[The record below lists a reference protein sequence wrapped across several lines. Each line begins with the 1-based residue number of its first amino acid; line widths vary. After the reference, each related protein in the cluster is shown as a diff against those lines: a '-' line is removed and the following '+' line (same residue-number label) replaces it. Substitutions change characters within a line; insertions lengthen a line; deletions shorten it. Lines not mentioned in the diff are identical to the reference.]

1 MRLLQEELIGFRAL
15 FGTRFAPSRRECFN
29 PNSFSAPVWR
39 EQMRN
44 QTEADWAVSRHLA
57 RGNIATRRTV
67 LRAARQRIKDAKRAQ
82 IVTRRSGFPTTEA
95 GAAAEQLVVNFLAPS
110 RLAVP

>member
-15 FGTRFAPSRRECFN
+15 FGTRFAPSRRECFS

-82 IVTRRSGFPTTEA
+82 IVTRRSVFPQQKQER
-95 GAAAEQLVVNFLAPS
+95 
-110 RLAVP
+110 RLSNW